1 MSTAQDIVQD
11 AATLVEETRKLM
23 ESEST
28 QAVVDIAHQLK
39 CGAAVTGAADL
50 MIKPFSPIEKGL
62 SQIRTIAQQTTALE
76 GLLGLL
82 RPMVSGTAALAA
94 AGSEDLARIGLPET
108 GVGQVKSLVGAVS
121 ERGER
126 VLASGEAFLDGYPA
140 PEDIDRLTASFRDLA
155 KVIDGFKHQVEQAE
169 AAG

>member
-11 AATLVEETRKLM
+11 AASLVEETRKLM
-23 ESEST
+23 ESKST

-39 CGAAVTGAADL
+39 CGTAVTAAADL
-50 MIKPFSPIEKGL
+50 MMKPFSSIQGGL
-62 SQIRTIAQQTTALE
+62 DDIRTIAQQTTALE

-94 AGSEDLARIGLPET
+94 AGSKDLARIGLPEA
-108 GVGQVKSLVGAVS
+108 GVGQVKALVEAVS
-121 ERGER
+121 DRGEL
-126 VLASGEAFLDGYPA
+126 VLETGEKFLDGYPG

-155 KVIDGFKHQVEQAE
+155 EVINGFKHQVEQAE
-169 AAG
+169 VEG